1 MEMQTPIQDVQNLME
16 EITQKDEII
25 RQLKNLVAPLEARI
39 KRLEGVI
46 KLHPLSQKILENSYR
61 K

>member
-25 RQLKNLVAPLEARI
+25 RQLKDLVAPLEQKI

-46 KLHPLSQKILENSYR
+46 SLHPLSQKILENSYR

>member
-1 MEMQTPIQDVQNLME
+1 MGIETTDYYICDLME
-16 EITQKDEII
+16 EIDQKGEII

-46 KLHPLSQKILENSYR
+46 SLHPLSQKILENSYR